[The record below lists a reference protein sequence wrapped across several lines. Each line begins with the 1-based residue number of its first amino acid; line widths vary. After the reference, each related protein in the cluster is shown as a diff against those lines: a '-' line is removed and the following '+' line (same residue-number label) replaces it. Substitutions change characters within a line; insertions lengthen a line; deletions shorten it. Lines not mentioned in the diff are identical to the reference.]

1 MGGAAHLPGLKMK
14 RLTALVALVLI
25 LAACGGSGTDDEVAT
40 LEDTTETTQAPAE
53 EQGNDA
59 EESLLQF
66 AQCMR
71 DNGVPDFPDPQLDSS
86 GNLRPFGRDGGP
98 GQLEA
103 DQDTL
108 EAAFEACSEIVEGLI
123 QDAFR
128 MIDQTEFQD
137 NFLEFAQCMRDKGID
152 MPDPD
157 FSQGFGPGLGRG
169 LFGDIDPDDP
179 GFQEAAEECSSV
191 FEGSFGLRPGGPDSD
206 DDG

>member
-1 MGGAAHLPGLKMK
+1 MK
-14 RLTALVALVLI
+14 SFTALVALVLI
-25 LAACGGSGTDDEVAT
+25 LAACGGSDADDEVAT
-40 LEDTTETTQAPAE
+40 LEDTTETTQAPVG
-53 EQGNDA
+53 EQETDA
-59 EESLLQF
+59 EESLLEF

-86 GNLRPFGRDGGP
+86 GNIRPFGGAGGP
-98 GQLEA
+98 GQLDA

-137 NFLEFAQCMRDKGID
+137 NFLEFAECMRENGID

-179 GFQEAAEECSSV
+179 AFQDAAEECSSV
-191 FEGSFGLRPGGPDSD
+191 FEGSFDLRPGSPGGD
-206 DDG
+206 DTP